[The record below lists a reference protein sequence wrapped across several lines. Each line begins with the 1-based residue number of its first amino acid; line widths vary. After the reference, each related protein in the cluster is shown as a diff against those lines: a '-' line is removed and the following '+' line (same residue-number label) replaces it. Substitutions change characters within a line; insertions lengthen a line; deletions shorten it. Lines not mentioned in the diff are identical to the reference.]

1 MAGGRLWLFR
11 DNPARINGWAVTRG
25 TAMSTTY
32 TRIRF
37 LLPAALG
44 GALLGVAPGAASL
57 PAPEDPRAAKV
68 VSLLLGTDFSR
79 QCDLSTYPLK
89 QNLAYLFE
97 NKYIG
102 LEFRS
107 WEVEPAGKPTYRVE
121 LRYVD
126 GKAGPTK
133 ARWQV
138 DMDGETA
145 RLGGEN
151 AEVLS
156 CMTGYL

>member
-1 MAGGRLWLFR
+1 
-11 DNPARINGWAVTRG
+11 
-25 TAMSTTY
+25 MSTKY
-32 TRIRF
+32 TRIQYLF
-37 LLPAALG
+37 PAALG
-44 GALLGVAPGAASL
+44 GALLAMATGAAGL
-57 PAPEDPRAAKV
+57 PTPEDPRAAKV
-68 VSLLLGTDFSR
+68 VSQLLDTDFSQ

-107 WEVEPAGKPTYRVE
+107 WKVEPAGKPSYRVQ

-126 GKAGPTK
+126 GKAGPTQ

-138 DMDGETA
+138 DLGEGTA